1 LRVIGV
7 VGLPASG
14 KGEFSRIAREMGI
27 PVVVMGDVIRRK
39 AAEEGIPEDDTGLG
53 GIGNRLREEHGM
65 DAIARFTIPAVE
77 ATGAPL
83 VVIDGIRGDAEVQAF
98 RGRFPDFLLVG
109 IVASFEA
116 RLTRL
121 AARGRADDSGQR
133 ENLKLRDARERG
145 WGLSRALRQAESV
158 IKNEGTM
165 AEFEEKVRA
174 LLSRLGACP

>member
-1 LRVIGV
+1 MRVIGV

>member
-14 KGEFSRIAREMGI
+14 KGEFSRIAREMGV

-39 AAEEGIPEDDTGLG
+39 AAEEGIREDDTGLG
-53 GIGNRLREEHGM
+53 GIGNRLRKEHGM

-98 RGRFPDFLLVG
+98 RARFPEFVLVG

-116 RLTRL
+116 RLARL
-121 AARGRADDSGQR
+121 AARGRTDDSGQR

-145 WGLSRALRQAESV
+145 WGLARALRQAEHV
-158 IKNEGTM
+158 IKNEGTLP
-165 AEFEEKVRA
+165 EFEAKVRA
-174 LLSRLGACP
+174 LLSQLGACP

>member
-1 LRVIGV
+1 MRVIGV

-14 KGEFSRIAREMGI
+14 KGEFSRIAREMGV
-27 PVVVMGDVIRRK
+27 PVVVMGDVIRRR
-39 AAEEGIPEDDTGLG
+39 AAEEGIPEDDSGLG

-77 ATGAPL
+77 ATAAPL

-98 RGRFPDFLLVG
+98 RARFPEFVLVG

-116 RLTRL
+116 RLARL

-133 ENLKLRDARERG
+133 ETLKLRDDRERG
-145 WGLSRALRQAESV
+145 WGLARALRQAEHL
-158 IKNEGTM
+158 IKNEGTL
-165 AEFEEKVRA
+165 AEFEGKVRA
-174 LLSRLGACP
+174 LLTRLGVCP

>member
-1 LRVIGV
+1 LRVIGI

-14 KGEFSRIAREMGI
+14 KGEFSRVAREMGI

-39 AAEEGIPEDDTGLG
+39 AAEEGIPEDDTRLG
-53 GIGNRLREEHGM
+53 GIGHRLREEHGM

-98 RGRFPDFLLVG
+98 RQRFPEFVLVG

-116 RLTRL
+116 RLARL
-121 AARGRADDSGQR
+121 AARGRADDTGQR
-133 ENLKLRDARERG
+133 AALTLRDARERG
-145 WGLSRALRQAESV
+145 WGLSRALQQAEHV
-158 IKNEGTM
+158 IKNGGTM